1 MYSLGKGVLKMGGAA
16 IILAVLFCLF
26 LCPHDSKG
34 IGLAQSGGSDC
45 QDLCDCSDHGERHE
59 CELDVLHSHEFRN
72 EISKAS
78 DFNLDEL
85 VWVYIVYISADV
97 PQAVTYSHETA
108 LSCIYSYAVRHLDTI
123 ILRV

>member
-1 MYSLGKGVLKMGGAA
+1 MGGAA

-26 LCPHDSKG
+26 FCPHDSKG
-34 IGLAQSGGSDC
+34 IGLARGESFDC

-59 CELDVLHSHEFRN
+59 CALDVSHSHEFSN
-72 EISKAS
+72 ETSQSS

-85 VWVYIVYISADV
+85 VWVYVAFISTDV

-108 LSCIYSYAVRHLDTI
+108 LSCAYSYAVRHLDTI